1 MSDAGHM
8 PEDRPVGPDERRTES
23 DEEREAIEADCA
35 RAMERM
41 MGRSDALGLY
51 ARLVPGA
58 RVWIPQIPHGGT
70 DPEVS
75 VFRRRRIRRW
85 DEDGMIARGF
95 TWDVQWMVDDDPRTY
110 YGSIIISPGDDG
122 CYPFQLADSPCHHRM
137 QLVVQNPE
145 NGDDVRC
152 ISLERMFATERP
164 DRSER
169 LIAT

>member
-1 MSDAGHM
+1 MADAGYM

-41 MGRSDALGLY
+41 VGRSDALGHY

-58 RVWIPQIPHGGT
+58 HVWIPNCRI
-70 DPEVS
+70 DPEDPM
-75 VFRRRRIRRW
+75 FRRHRIRWW
-85 DEDGMIARGF
+85 DEDSILARGF
-95 TWDVQWMVDDDPRTY
+95 TWDVQWMVSDDPRTY
-110 YGSIIISPGDDG
+110 HGSIIISPGFDV
-122 CYPFQLADSPCHHRM
+122 CYPFQLADSPRHHRA

-145 NGDDVRC
+145 DGDAVRC
-152 ISLERMFATERP
+152 ISLERMFAAERP

-169 LIAT
+169 LIAM